1 MSFCFLS
8 RMLSRSCCSSSVRSV
23 ITNIQE
29 ELEVIA
35 CSTDQGG
42 SGPITSSLLQTPHQ
56 HQTLSQTMINTCI
69 QHAKTQTG
77 CFSPLLDQSFD
88 EVCHSIPSRGCM
100 SNKNCKS
107 IVYSVIR
114 KIAPPEN
121 TLIFVCNARTTT
133 MLQ

>member
-1 MSFCFLS
+1 MFPLS
-8 RMLSRSCCSSSVRSV
+8 NAFQKLLFFRCQICNNKHPGRIRGNCMVPLTR
-23 ITNIQE
+23 
-29 ELEVIA
+29 
-35 CSTDQGG
+35 GG
-42 SGPITSSLLQTPHQ
+42 SGPITSSLLLTPHQ

-100 SNKNCKS
+100 SNENCKS
-107 IVYSVIR
+107 IVYGVIR

-133 MLQ
+133 ILQ